1 MRSSERRESFV
12 AGFDGRPFAHEIPP
26 EVETYLKDVE
36 SGRKAFCRDQKRLAA
51 YVRRCFAREE
61 IYVHREQLRRYLS
74 LQKYF
79 PYDLFPWEVFYLA
92 LHLCTYYVA
101 DNTPR
106 WDDLFL
112 LVGRGSGKN
121 GYLAF
126 EDFCA
131 LSPYNG
137 IRAYHIDICANN
149 EDQARTS
156 FDDIWRVLEDNRE
169 ALSRHFTWNKEAI
182 TCRSTGAQLRFRTN
196 SPRGKDGLRSGKVD
210 FDEVHEYENYAN
222 IEVYTTGFGKK
233 PHPRRTFI
241 TSNGFVRDGVLDAY
255 LRRSEEIL
263 SGAAENAA
271 PDAGKAPDSGGAP
284 DSGWLPFLCRLD
296 APEEVDDPAMWHKAN
311 PSLEYLP
318 ALQREIR
325 KEYAAYR
332 RGESAL
338 SFLAKR
344 MNVPRTDTEL
354 HVTDW
359 ENLVAAS
366 RPLPELTGRPCVV
379 GIDYASM
386 RDFAAAGCLFREGE
400 TRYFLP
406 HAWLCLRSQDLPRIR
421 APWRDWARAGLLT
434 AVDDVEIAPE
444 HIARWLEEQGARY
457 DIRRVALDLFRLP
470 LLRRALKDVGFDVET
485 PGKRLFLCRKSGEMK
500 IAPVVESLFSRR
512 NIVWGDNP
520 LMRWAANNTKLERDR
535 STGNLSFGKIE
546 PKSRKNDPFM
556 ALVAALQVEEELDAP
571 AEMPLE
577 DLEIFTF

>member
-366 RPLPELTGRPCVV
+366 RPLPELTGAAMRGGHRLCEHARLRRGGLPVPRGRDALLPPPCLALPALAGPAAHPRALAGLGAGRAAYGSGRRGDRAGAHRPLAGRAGRALRHPPRGAGPV
-379 GIDYASM
+379 SP
-386 RDFAAAGCLFREGE
+386 AAA
-400 TRYFLP
+400 
-406 HAWLCLRSQDLPRIR
+406 
-421 APWRDWARAGLLT
+421 APGAQR
-434 AVDDVEIAPE
+434 
-444 HIARWLEEQGARY
+444 RWL
-457 DIRRVALDLFRLP
+457 
-470 LLRRALKDVGFDVET
+470 
-485 PGKRLFLCRKSGEMK
+485 
-500 IAPVVESLFSRR
+500 
-512 NIVWGDNP
+512 
-520 LMRWAANNTKLERDR
+520 
-535 STGNLSFGKIE
+535 
-546 PKSRKNDPFM
+546 
-556 ALVAALQVEEELDAP
+556 
-571 AEMPLE
+571 
-577 DLEIFTF
+577 